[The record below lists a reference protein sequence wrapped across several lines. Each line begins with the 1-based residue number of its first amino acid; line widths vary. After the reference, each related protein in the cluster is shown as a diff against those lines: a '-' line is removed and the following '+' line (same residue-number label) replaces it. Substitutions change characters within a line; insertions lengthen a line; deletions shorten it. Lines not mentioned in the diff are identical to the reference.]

1 MSDSVKLS
9 SEFCK
14 FQKIDPTNRAG
25 VLAIIKITFYGFFP
39 ATTLFACKSMCLH
52 DDFLTQKSI
61 RYIVHTKW
69 P

>member
-25 VLAIIKITFYGFFP
+25 VLAIIKITFYGFFSCDY
-39 ATTLFACKSMCLH
+39 FVRM
-52 DDFLTQKSI
+52 
-61 RYIVHTKW
+61 
-69 P
+69 